1 MFQYKC
7 LKMHLLR
14 NLYCYQHN
22 SSTLIIIHS
31 VSDDNQEI
39 NKVMFAFSDK
49 SNASRYT
56 KFVQ

>member
-1 MFQYKC
+1 
-7 LKMHLLR
+7 MHLLR

>member
-1 MFQYKC
+1 
-7 LKMHLLR
+7 MHLLR

-49 SNASRYT
+49 SNASWYT